1 MTSRRNFL
9 RTGIL
14 SLGALPFMGTT
25 VALPKNIFSDKLND
39 NGMKRLGLIGGTSWH
54 STVDYYRY
62 INQMVNDI
70 KDDRINPPLL
80 IFNLNQYRINEL
92 QAQNKWDEI
101 ADIYTEAANDLIN
114 AGAKGFVLCSNTAH
128 AIYDILTKRIE
139 FPILHIAD
147 ATAIEAKKLGLKKL
161 GLLGT
166 RYTMEKKYIKDRL
179 TEKFGLKIIIP
190 GKKSRIELARII
202 QDELSAG
209 IITDKSKKYI
219 ISEMDKLK
227 KNGAK
232 GMILGCTE
240 IPEII
245 KQKDYS
251 LPVFDTTYLHCKMAV
266 DFILGKNK

>member
-92 QAQNKWDEI
+92 PQMILSMQVQKVLFYVQIQHTLFMIFLQNEL
-101 ADIYTEAANDLIN
+101 NFL
-114 AGAKGFVLCSNTAH
+114 FF
-128 AIYDILTKRIE
+128 ILQM
-139 FPILHIAD
+139 
-147 ATAIEAKKLGLKKL
+147 
-161 GLLGT
+161 LLQ
-166 RYTMEKKYIKDRL
+166 
-179 TEKFGLKIIIP
+179 
-190 GKKSRIELARII
+190 S
-202 QDELSAG
+202 
-209 IITDKSKKYI
+209 
-219 ISEMDKLK
+219 KLK
-227 KNGAK
+227 NW
-232 GMILGCTE
+232 
-240 IPEII
+240 
-245 KQKDYS
+245 D
-251 LPVFDTTYLHCKMAV
+251 
-266 DFILGKNK
+266 